1 MRPFFS
7 IVVVCLNPGER
18 LGQTLESIRIQSC
31 RDYEILIKDGLS
43 TDGSIEKIEINK
55 FEINKFEISKF
66 EINKFEINKSE
77 TQTSEAEKTGSDKIK
92 EEKIET
98 EKRKTEKSKTEK
110 SEIKD
115 AEIEK
120 RDGEERIR
128 IVRQKDS
135 GIYDAMNQALEQV
148 RGRYVYFL
156 NCGDIFHDPEVLA
169 VVKQR
174 IQETERIQEA
184 EQIQEAEGLRETER
198 IQEWKQCRE
207 SEYVQGSE
215 PGADAGQ
222 VRQSEQSRREADS
235 RFIFYGD
242 IVERLTGQRVSSN
255 PSMDAFGCYRNVP
268 CHQACFYGSGLMK
281 ERGFLLQYRVR
292 ADYEHFLWCFFRG
305 RAVTVYLP
313 VTVAV
318 YEGGGFSETAE
329 NRRRSA
335 KEHKEITGTY
345 LTPWQVRKYRLLLLF
360 SLAPLRTWLSA
371 NPLTAGWYQ
380 KGKAL
385 LYRWRSGGR

>member
-43 TDGSIEKIEINK
+43 TDGSIEKVEIE
-55 FEINKFEISKF
+55 
-66 EINKFEINKSE
+66 KFEINKSE
-77 TQTSEAEKTGSDKIK
+77 TQTSEAEKVEAEKSKIK
-92 EEKIET
+92 E
-98 EKRKTEKSKTEK
+98 
-110 SEIKD
+110 

-120 RDGEERIR
+120 SDGEERIR
-128 IVRQKDS
+128 IFRQKDR
-135 GIYDAMNQALEQV
+135 GIYDAMNQALEQI

-156 NCGDIFHDPEVLA
+156 NCGDVFCDPEVLA
-169 VVKQR
+169 VVKQQ
-174 IQETERIQEA
+174 IQGTERMQEL
-184 EQIQEAEGLRETER
+184 E
-198 IQEWKQCRE
+198 QCRG
-207 SEYVQGSE
+207 SEHVQGSDQI
-215 PGADAGQ
+215 ADAGQ
-222 VRQSEQSRREADS
+222 VRKSEQSRREADS

-268 CHQACFYGSGLMK
+268 CHQACFYGNGLMK

-305 RAVTVYLP
+305 GAVTVHLP
-313 VTVAV
+313 LTVAI

-335 KEHKEITGTY
+335 EEHKEITGTY
-345 LTPWQVRKYRLLLLF
+345 LTPWQVRKYRLLLLL
-360 SLAPLRTWLSA
+360 SLAPLRTRLSA

-385 LYRWRSGGR
+385 LYRCRSGGR